1 LSAEFYFSP
10 VWNKHQDRLID
21 AYISTLEVVEQ
32 VTVRLF
38 VSSMKVFKCC
48 MQNKTLCSSYHGNSF
63 TNNER
68 ERERERERKG

>member
-1 LSAEFYFSP
+1 
-10 VWNKHQDRLID
+10 LID

-38 VSSMKVFKCC
+38 VSSMKLFKCC

-68 ERERERERKG
+68 ERKG